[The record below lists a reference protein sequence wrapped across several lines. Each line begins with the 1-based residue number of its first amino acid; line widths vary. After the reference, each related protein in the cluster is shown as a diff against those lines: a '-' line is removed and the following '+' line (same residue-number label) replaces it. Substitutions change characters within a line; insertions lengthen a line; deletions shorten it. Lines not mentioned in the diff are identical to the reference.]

1 MEVDRNY
8 LVSALRACANEI
20 YDKADIIIGNKKILG
35 ACQITISIDE
45 ESCPSI
51 SINRKLKAFTYITDL
66 TNPKAISN

>member
-20 YDKADIIIGNKKILG
+20 YDKADIIIGNEKILG
-35 ACQITISIDE
+35 AYQITISIDE
-45 ESCPSI
+45 ENCPTI
-51 SINRKLKAFTYITDL
+51 SINRKLSAFTYIPDL

>member
-20 YDKADIIIGNKKILG
+20 YDKADIIIGNEKILG
-35 ACQITISIDE
+35 ACQITISIDD
-45 ESCPSI
+45 ESVPTI
-51 SINRKLKAFTYITDL
+51 SINRELKAFTYIPDL